1 MFADNL
7 RVKCLVLTI
16 ALLVAVTADSVSV
29 EDQEFYEWKIEHR
42 KSYTS
47 FEDEAHHKETW
58 LTNRKYVIMH
68 NMLADRG
75 IKTYWLGMTFFAD
88 LTNEEYKQMAF
99 RGCFGRF
106 NTSKFNQSSSV
117 KELYGQDLPASVD
130 WRKKG
135 YVTDIKNQKD
145 CGSCWAFSAT
155 GALEGQHFKRT
166 KTLVSLS
173 EQQLVDCSSNYGN
186 YGCNGGLMVNA
197 FKYIKENGGID
208 TEESY
213 PYKARDGKCRFNP
226 QTIGAKCSGY
236 KNIKSRSEKGLQQA
250 VATVGPISVAI
261 DAGQMSFQLYKRG
274 IYNEPDC
281 SSTDLN
287 HGVLAVGYGTEKGHD
302 YWLVKNSWG
311 LRWGN
316 KGYIQMSR
324 NKKNQCGIATDA
336 SYPVV

>member
-1 MFADNL
+1 M
-7 RVKCLVLTI
+7 KCLVLAIT
-16 ALLVAVTADSVSV
+16 LLVAVTAGPVSV
-29 EDQEFYEWKIEHR
+29 EDLEFYAWKLKYG
-42 KSYTS
+42 KSYRST
-47 FEDEAHHKETW
+47 EEEAHHRETW
-58 LTNRKYVIMH
+58 LVNRKRVIMH
-68 NMLADRG
+68 NMLADKG
-75 IKTYWLGMTFFAD
+75 IKTFWLGMTYFAD